1 MTRAAELA
9 DEVERAC
16 TEFADYVA
24 SLSADEWHA
33 TAVNHPEIIRGADEN
48 RPVGVVAHHVGEM
61 IPTIAEI
68 ARRRA
73 AGEETVAFDID
84 ATNAR
89 HAAINARPDQAE
101 TVNLIRDNGARAAE
115 LIRGLSDESLARADG
130 TSSTMTAEQ
139 VISRVLVGHLAWHEK
154 SIRATVE
161 GVGRP

>member
-1 MTRAAELA
+1 MSP
-9 DEVERAC
+9 
-16 TEFADYVA
+16 A
-24 SLSADEWHA
+24 SALTNGMRPPS
-33 TAVNHPEIIRGADEN
+33 TNPEIVRGADEN

-68 ARRRA
+68 ARRRTRS
-73 AGEETVAFDID
+73 EETVAFDID

-115 LIRGLSDESLARADG
+115 LTRGLSDESLARAGG

-139 VISRVLVGHLAWHEK
+139 VISRVLVGHFAWHEQ

-161 GVGRP
+161 GAGRP

>member
-9 DEVERAC
+9 AELVRAC

-24 SLSADEWHA
+24 GLRADEWHA
-33 TAVNHPEIIRGADEN
+33 AAVNHPEIVRGADEN
-48 RPVGVVAHHVGEM
+48 RPVDVVAHHVGEM

-73 AGEETVAFDID
+73 AGEVTVAFDID

-89 HAAINARPDQAE
+89 HAAINARPAQAE

-115 LIRGLSDESLARADG
+115 LIRGLSDESLARAGG
-130 TSSTMTAEQ
+130 TSSTMTAKQ
-139 VISRVLVGHLAWHEK
+139 VISRVLVGHFAWHEK

-161 GVGRP
+161 GAGRP

>member
-9 DEVERAC
+9 AEFERAC

-24 SLSADEWHA
+24 SLSADEWHVP
-33 TAVNHPEIIRGADEN
+33 AVNHPEIVRGADEN
-48 RPVGVVAHHVGEM
+48 RPVGVVAHHVGES

-68 ARRRA
+68 ARQRA

-84 ATNAR
+84 ASNAR

-101 TVNLIRDNGARAAE
+101 TVSLIRDNGARAAE
-115 LIRGLSDESLARADG
+115 LIRGLSDESLGRVGG

-139 VISRVLVGHLAWHEK
+139 VISRVLVGHFAWHEK

-161 GVGRP
+161 GAGRP